1 MRTDQCLEIMKREK
15 KSNTKSNIKATKEQA
30 ERVAWRILKDW
41 IEAQMALLDIQMV
54 KFEEIFLPYIQINKD
69 ETIYQR
75 LEKEQFLLEKQE

>member
-1 MRTDQCLEIMKREK
+1 
-15 KSNTKSNIKATKEQA
+15 
-30 ERVAWRILKDW
+30 
-41 IEAQMALLDIQMV
+41 MALLDIQMV